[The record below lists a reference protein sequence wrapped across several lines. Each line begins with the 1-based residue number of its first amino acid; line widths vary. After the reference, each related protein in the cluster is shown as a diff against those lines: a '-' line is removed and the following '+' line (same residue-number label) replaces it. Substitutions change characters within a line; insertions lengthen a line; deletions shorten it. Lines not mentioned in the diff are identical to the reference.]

1 MVAPKRAY
9 HWSAY
14 PSADDHWKDDQPVA
28 YLSPSG
34 QASAYRLMVAPK
46 RAYRLKV
53 APKRAY
59 RLLVA
64 PKRAYR
70 WKVFRNLMVAPGA
83 SCHRTHLLEGFAC
96 QPRSSPFSVCK

>member
-28 YLSPSG
+28 YRSPNG
-34 QASAYRLMVAPK
+34 QALAYRLMVAPK
-46 RAYRLKV
+46 RAYRLMV
-53 APKRAY
+53 SPKRAS
-59 RLLVA
+59 
-64 PKRAYR
+64 R
-70 WKVFRNLMVAPGA
+70 WKVFRNLMVVPGA